1 MNEKIKRHQEAVR
14 NFLKKEAVRNFLKKA
29 AVLLLWQI
37 LILFAMQVDK
47 AYQNGSRTFV
57 LGDIVRFFTDQGH
70 AWGITYDFLYN
81 TLGGFSSILLTVI
94 GMIVSGWIN
103 LSDRLEQEV
112 YGIRRKE
119 LFSITYFGKITV
131 DFYIGVFCAPV
142 WMVYALL
149 RRYCFT
155 AYFIMAMIFVQF
167 LISNVLLALSYSRS
181 YDYALLRKKIL
192 HSQKIK
198 KRINDF
204 QRFDELMDRIGA
216 AAGDISNWSEARRLF
231 FDIQEAIKKD
241 EKDRFCRIGNTFL
254 TKVFGKD
261 SEQLLELIIDYTQE
275 MSRGYVIGDKTM
287 LVYWILLDN
296 VYQSC
301 SEYQVNLYL
310 DKLFDILSLD
320 RPSCDVCENFR
331 LEDIEDIFSMI
342 VLQTECWLQENSSE
356 LSGFGGK
363 MGKIFRMG
371 SRGYVSDREQALAE
385 IMGIQCAIN
394 RERANLLY
402 RCHRRLVK
410 SYRAGEG
417 QIHMGS
423 LVESIAVIR

>member
-1 MNEKIKRHQEAVR
+1 MNEKNERHQ
-14 NFLKKEAVRNFLKKA
+14 EAVRNFLKKA

-37 LILFAMQVDK
+37 LILFAIAVDK
-47 AYQNGSRTFV
+47 TYQNGSRTFL

-119 LFSITYFGKITV
+119 LFSITYFGKIMV
-131 DFYIGVFCAPV
+131 DFYIGVFCAPA

-167 LISNVLLALSYSRS
+167 VISNVLLALSYSRS

-198 KRINDF
+198 KRVNAF

-216 AAGDISNWSEARRLF
+216 AAGEIKNWSEARRLF
-231 FDIQEAIKKD
+231 FDIQEAIEKD
-241 EKDRFCRIGNTFL
+241 EKDRFYRIVNTFL
-254 TKVFGKD
+254 IKVFGKNN
-261 SEQLLELIIDYTQE
+261 EQLLELIINYTQE
-275 MSRGYVIGDKTM
+275 MSRGYEIGNKTM

-310 DKLFDILSLD
+310 DELFDILSLD
-320 RPSCDVCENFR
+320 RPSCDVRRNFR

-342 VLQTECWLQENSSE
+342 VLQTECWLQENSNE
-356 LSGFGGK
+356 LSGFGEK
-363 MGKIFRMG
+363 LGKIFRMG
-371 SRGYVSDREQALAE
+371 SRVYVSDREQALAE
-385 IMGIQCAIN
+385 ITGIQCAIN
-394 RERANLLY
+394 RDRANLLY

-410 SYRAGEG
+410 SYRAREG

-423 LVESIAVIR
+423 LVESIAAIR